1 MRTQGVRLVKFVV
14 LASEGIGGGYSRL
27 LFSILGFNFLGKLVD
42 DFAVF
47 TITPGNVSSFE
58 LMYTPLSVPIKS
70 PVTDN
75 QEEDDEE
82 KDDDG
87 NGNEEGEDGGGA
99 TVKKW
104 IMYVTRFNFLA
115 VEKIRASRPSWK
127 WSWEDNLVNHKNTP

>member
-27 LFSILGFNFLGKLVD
+27 LFSILGFNLLGKLVD

-75 QEEDDEE
+75 QEEDDVFTQKKEEDDEE

-87 NGNEEGEDGGGA
+87 DGNEEGEDGGGA

-104 IMYVTRFNFLA
+104 IMYAARFKFLA
-115 VEKIRASRPSWK
+115 VEKIRVSRPSWK
-127 WSWEDNLVNHKNTP
+127 W

>member
-1 MRTQGVRLVKFVV
+1 MRTQGARLFKFVV

-27 LFSILGFNFLGKLVD
+27 LFSILGFIFLGKLVD
-42 DFAVF
+42 DFAIF

-75 QEEDDEE
+75 QDEDDEE
-82 KDDDG
+82 KDNDGDD
-87 NGNEEGEDGGGA
+87 NEKGEDGGGA
-99 TVKKW
+99 MVKNW
-104 IMYVTRFNFLA
+104 MMYMTRFKFLA

-127 WSWEDNLVNHKNTP
+127 W